1 MERCRV
7 ADGRDSSRQGGE
19 RTSTKLA
26 AKRAASERIA
36 AARMAEAKA
45 VRRRN
50 VMGAGAAVLVV
61 LLLIGGIVFYG
72 LTHKKKA
79 VVGAG
84 NPVVPASSTVTDGL
98 KKAAAITAGVTSLSD
113 VSGPPSRL
121 TGAPLTGAGGKPEVL
136 YIGAEYCPY
145 CAITRWPLT
154 VALSRFGTFSDL
166 KTTKSAANDP
176 AGPNTPTLSYHGST
190 YKSDYVDF
198 VPVEA
203 EDGLQHPLETPTPA
217 QATLWQTLGGSGF
230 PFIDFG
236 GKWKQEG
243 TLSSPAVLSGMSPED
258 VATQIGDATTKAGST
273 VQQGADVYTAIICG
287 LDGGKPANV
296 CTTAGAV
303 AATAALSAIK

>member
-7 ADGRDSSRQGGE
+7 ADGRDPSRQGE
-19 RTSTKLA
+19 RTSTKLT
-26 AKRAASERIA
+26 AKRAASERVA
-36 AARMAEAKA
+36 AARAAEAKA

-50 VMGAGAAVLVV
+50 VLGAGAAVVVV

-84 NPVVPASSTVTDGL
+84 NPVVAASSTVTDGL
-98 KKAAAITAGVTSLSD
+98 KKAAADQTVITTLSA

-121 TGAPLTGAGGKPEVL
+121 TGDPLTGADGKPQVL

-166 KTTKSAANDP
+166 KTTKSAANDA
-176 AGPNTPTLSYHGST
+176 AGPNTPTVSYRGST
-190 YKSDYVDF
+190 YKSDYIDF

-203 EDGLQHPLETPTPA
+203 EDGLQQPLETPTDA
-217 QATLWQTLGGSGF
+217 QAKLWQSLGGSSF

-236 GKWKQEG
+236 GKWLQK
-243 TLSSPAVLSGMSPED
+243 SSVSDPGVLAGMSPED
-258 VATQIGDATTKAGST
+258 VASQIGNATTKAGST
-273 VQQGADVYTAIICG
+273 VQQGAEVYTSIICG

-296 CTTAGAV
+296 CTSAGVV
-303 AATAALSAIK
+303 AATTALSQIK